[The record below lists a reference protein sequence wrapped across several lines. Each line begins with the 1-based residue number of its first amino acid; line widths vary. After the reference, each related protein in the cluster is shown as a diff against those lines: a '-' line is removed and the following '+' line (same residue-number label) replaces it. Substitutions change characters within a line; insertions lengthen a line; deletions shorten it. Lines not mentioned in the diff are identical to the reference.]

1 MSLIPAGAH
10 PLGELAGLATPAAR
24 TARAHRSAPGPRGA
38 PLVGSAAVFGRDP
51 RLALVSWA
59 REYGPIV
66 RFNLGPMVIHSV
78 SHPEGVKHVL
88 QTNNN
93 NYVKAPRTGFLSD
106 ILGSSLLTMEG
117 DAWRKRR
124 RLAQPAFHRERLEEL
139 GRVMAA
145 EARRMCERWSVHEGT
160 GRSFD
165 LSAEMMRVTL
175 RLAGEA
181 LFGVDLGSSADQIG
195 RSLPVVLDH
204 IMARMNSILP
214 LPLWLPT
221 PGNRRFHAERRRL
234 DAIVTGLLQGWR
246 SGRVSPA
253 GLMAMLMEARD
264 EDTGERL
271 TDAEL
276 RDEAMTLIFAGHETT
291 ANALTWTWWLLAQ
304 HPAAAERLR
313 DEVSSV
319 LGDRAP
325 TAQDLPRLVYTQN
338 AVKEAMRLMPPAWVI
353 GRMPLADDEIDGYHI
368 PAGSMMLLPSCVTHR
383 DPAHWEDPDA
393 FDPDRFAPERS
404 ASRHRMAY
412 YPFSA
417 GPRVCIG
424 SNFSLMESTFIVAVV
439 AQRFRLELDRKRPLV
454 IEPSLTLRPKT
465 GLWMTLHRVA
475 RR

>member
-1 MSLIPAGAH
+1 
-10 PLGELAGLATPAAR
+10 
-24 TARAHRSAPGPRGA
+24 
-38 PLVGSAAVFGRDP
+38 
-51 RLALVSWA
+51 
-59 REYGPIV
+59 
-66 RFNLGPMVIHSV
+66 MVVHSV

-93 NYVKAPRTGFLSD
+93 NYHKAPRTGFLSE
-106 ILGSSLLTMEG
+106 ILGLSLLTMEG

-124 RLAQPAFHRERLEEL
+124 RLAQPAFHRERLDEL
-139 GRVMAA
+139 GRVLGA
-145 EARRMCERWSVHEGT
+145 EALRMSERWSVHADT

-175 RLAGEA
+175 RMAGEA
-181 LFGVDLGSSADQIG
+181 LFGVDLGGSADQIG

-204 IMARMNSILP
+204 IMGRMNSIVP

-221 PGNRRFHAERRRL
+221 RANRRFHSERRRL

-304 HPAAAERLR
+304 HPAASERIR
-313 DEVSSV
+313 NEVSSV
-319 LGDRAP
+319 VGDRAP
-325 TAQDLPRLVYTQN
+325 TVQDLPRLVYTQN
-338 AVKEAMRLMPPAWVI
+338 TVKEAMRLMPPAWVI
-353 GRMPLADDEIDGYHI
+353 GRMPLADDEIEGYHI
-368 PAGSMMLLPSCVTHR
+368 PAGSMMLLPSYVTHR
-383 DPAHWEDPDA
+383 DPAHWEAPDA
-393 FDPDRFAPERS
+393 FDPDRFGPERS
-404 ASRHRMAY
+404 ASRHKMAY

-424 SNFSLMESTFIVAVV
+424 NNFSLMESTFIVAVV
-439 AQRFRLELDRKRPLV
+439 AQRFRLELDRSHPLV

-465 GLWMTLHRVA
+465 GLWMTLHRA
-475 RR
+475 LPR